1 MSLKRLRIRNG
12 EEYDD
17 TYQQFGAFQMTW
29 DRRIKG
35 ISHENF
41 RTDKTHN
48 ANNYRRRYIRQ
59 ISLDQKQ
66 QSGGLDGQGCDY
78 SPDRKDNAEYK

>member
-1 MSLKRLRIRNG
+1 MSLKRLRISNG

-17 TYQQFGAFQMTW
+17 TYQQFGTFQMTW
-29 DRRIKG
+29 NRGIKN

-41 RTDKTHN
+41 CTDKTHN
-48 ANNYRRRYIRQ
+48 ANNYCRRCIRQ

-66 QSGGLDGQGCDY
+66 
-78 SPDRKDNAEYK
+78 